1 MPIHRLYIP
10 NRPEGD
16 EESKTLTLDQLEARP
31 INKFLTQR
39 YSLVSQVAQDET
51 KVIGIVV
58 GTVVVNEYMALIN
71 KLKQVIIA
79 AGKKPYEILVGK
91 LNEPKLK
98 NIAMIDLYCLVSCR
112 ETSIVGPRDFMAT
125 VVTPHEVFMALIPG
139 RFPWQCKIQTDFRLL
154 LSQFGDNNLMAEDLD
169 QEQEEKTAEELK
181 EEMEDQMQLVKV
193 EHRDLVPIFS
203 S

>member
-1 MPIHRLYIP
+1 LVYITSTERDEDKVLDKFIIPSIGLDMPIYRLYM
-10 NRPEGD
+10 GD
-16 EESKTLTLDQLEARP
+16 EESKTLTLEQLEARS

-39 YSLVSQVAQDET
+39 YSLVSKVSEDET

-125 VVTPHEVFMALIPG
+125 VVTPHEVFMALIPM
-139 RFPWQCKIQTDFRLL
+139 RFPW
-154 LSQFGDNNLMAEDLD
+154 
-169 QEQEEKTAEELK
+169 
-181 EEMEDQMQLVKV
+181 
-193 EHRDLVPIFS
+193 
-203 S
+203 